1 MKYRLPT
8 SLASLAALALLALAG
23 CDATGGAPRSTDD
36 DGRAVV
42 AVDRAVQTFLDVCYA
57 TRAEPAAVA
66 RAIDKAGGF
75 DAPSDA
81 AGYYFAKHGTLAID
95 AAQIGGSS
103 CWVSFDTGRS
113 NVASGVDAA
122 KLLLARVP
130 YTDVGGTIGGGE
142 YRITTSRGDIAV
154 ANKSRV
160 FRTAL
165 GVTLT
170 LYTQPTE

>member
-1 MKYRLPT
+1 MQHPLFR
-8 SLASLAALALLALAG
+8 SLTALALLALAG
-23 CDATGGAPRSTDD
+23 CDATGGAPRSTDV

-42 AVDRAVQTFLDVCYA
+42 TVDRAVQTFLDVCYA
-57 TRAEPAAVA
+57 TRAEPEAVVSA
-66 RAIDKAGGF
+66 VGKAGGF
-75 DAPSDA
+75 DAPGDA
-81 AGYYFAKHGTLAID
+81 AGYYFAKHSTDAID
-95 AAQIGGSS
+95 TGQIGGSS
-103 CWVSFDTGRS
+103 CWVSFDTGRA
-113 NVASGVDAA
+113 NVASGVEAA
-122 KLLLARVP
+122 KLLLSKVA

-170 LYTQPTE
+170 LYTEPTE